1 MLYQHLGAANK
12 DLEFIDKFD
21 IDKIWVA
28 PKLPGDKPIFPTGFN
43 PPVVTGKGADHMRDE
58 DCIIGVTVN
67 RKSRAYPDKRYWI
80 AEELLGQSDR
90 IGLFVASNLS

>member
-1 MLYQHLGAANK
+1 MLYPHFGAANK

-43 PPVVTGKGADHMRDE
+43 PPVVAGKDADHMRDE

-67 RKSRAYPDKRYWI
+67 GKSRAYPYWI
-80 AEELLGQSDR
+80 GDKFHSINDTLDGEQIL
-90 IGLFVASNLS
+90 ITC